1 MTFTDF
7 LPPKT
12 WAFIVKLA
20 DENNLSTKEVQRI
33 LLNKVASELGL
44 ICEHRRI
51 GRAKSDNKPYC
62 KDCWTRFNEVRD
74 REYNFETKHWANV
87 NKFSPVETFLD
98 DYENKKALNLQGQGQ
113 VKAEDKEEFV

>member
-33 LLNKVASELGL
+33 LLNDMLFKLGMT
-44 ICEHRRI
+44 CKHQRI
-51 GRAKSDNKPYC
+51 GYSKTGHKPYC
-62 KDCWTRFNEVRD
+62 KDCWTRFRQD
-74 REYNFETKHWANV
+74 RERQYNYETKKWAAV
-87 NKFSPVETFLD
+87 NKFLPLDTFLD
-98 DYENKKALNLQGQGQ
+98 NPSMDNEEEQRQ
-113 VKAEDKEEFV
+113 VKAEDRQEFV